1 MKGSSRWGALRHRT
15 PALVGRDDELRS
27 AEQMLAAA
35 RAGRG
40 GTMFVTGDG
49 GIGKSRLAAAA
60 ADMAFA
66 ADMSLLRGR
75 GSAVGLTMPFRS
87 LTEAL
92 LSLVRSG
99 DPIDVTELGPYRHA
113 LGRLIPD
120 WADGPAGPGPGS
132 LVVLAEAVL
141 RLTALAGRDR
151 GCLIVLDDMQDA
163 DAETVAVVEYLIDN
177 LGQQSTMLLCT
188 VRDGPCAALDLAR
201 AAEQRGLAAVQTLL
215 PLGPGD
221 IRALAAS
228 CLDCP
233 PADVPGPLV
242 DSLVADSAGNP
253 LLAEEL
259 LAAIVN
265 SGQLVHESGCWTL
278 PDVIRTSVP
287 EALARAVAG
296 RVEQLGPEARDLLSV
311 GAVLGRRF
319 PLALL
324 HAVSGL
330 DDRALLNHLHGED
343 AGRLVAPDEQTPDW
357 YAFQHPLLGEAV
369 LQLLAP
375 GHRVV
380 LARRAADAIAATYPG
395 LPDEWCQVSASL
407 RLQAQEPGAAARH
420 YLEAG
425 RRALAQGAAS
435 SAVDLLDRTRE
446 LLDGDPDQLA
456 HATAIEALVS
466 ALAEAGLM
474 ERALDLA
481 NRLDVAPDGPDRRR
495 RAELHT
501 RLAWAANLAGR
512 TADGLSQVA
521 LARAALGPD
530 APDEATAPIDV
541 VEAHV
546 MLDLPGPERFTVIET
561 MTRRAAAVAEA
572 VPLPEVACQAW
583 QLLGALSRRRDLA
596 EATACLERA
605 RAIAVRHHL
614 PIWEI
619 HALVRLGQD
628 EALRNGGIALL
639 EQTRQAALRCGAV
652 TAGYHADTNI
662 ALHTVLHGDFAAAGP
677 LIDRTLGATTR
688 LKMIETT
695 QLLLLSRAILGA
707 HQGRRREMNDA
718 IAEFRRWDG
727 DQDLHAPRVHG
738 LARAFCALL
747 EEDRERAA
755 AELAR
760 ARRPGDANVSAH
772 LSGEHGLGPLL
783 RVLAGPGDDDPAPG
797 ARAGPA
803 AALRWNRQFALLAQ
817 AILAGRAGR
826 ADDATAAFGEALL
839 AAAPYATARHLCLRL
854 GGEAALRDG
863 WGDPVA
869 WLRAAEEHFHAVGV
883 VPVSSAC
890 RALLRQAGAVV
901 NQRRTG
907 AEDLP
912 RELRAAG
919 VTVREYEVLRLLV
932 ERLGNREIAGRLH
945 LSPRT
950 VEKHVA
956 SLIAKTGQA
965 NRIVLGEFAGEF
977 VS

>member
-1 MKGSSRWGALRHRT
+1 M
-15 PALVGRDDELRS
+15 
-27 AEQMLAAA
+27 
-35 RAGRG
+35 
-40 GTMFVTGDG
+40 
-49 GIGKSRLAAAA
+49 
-60 ADMAFA
+60 
-66 ADMSLLRGR
+66 
-75 GSAVGLTMPFRS
+75 
-87 LTEAL
+87 
-92 LSLVRSG
+92 
-99 DPIDVTELGPYRHA
+99 
-113 LGRLIPD
+113 
-120 WADGPAGPGPGS
+120 
-132 LVVLAEAVL
+132 
-141 RLTALAGRDR
+141 
-151 GCLIVLDDMQDA
+151 
-163 DAETVAVVEYLIDN
+163 
-177 LGQQSTMLLCT
+177 
-188 VRDGPCAALDLAR
+188 
-201 AAEQRGLAAVQTLL
+201 
-215 PLGPGD
+215 
-221 IRALAAS
+221 
-228 CLDCP
+228 
-233 PADVPGPLV
+233 
-242 DSLVADSAGNP
+242 
-253 LLAEEL
+253 
-259 LAAIVN
+259 
-265 SGQLVHESGCWTL
+265 
-278 PDVIRTSVP
+278 
-287 EALARAVAG
+287 
-296 RVEQLGPEARDLLSV
+296 
-311 GAVLGRRF
+311 LGRRF

-707 HQGRRREMNDA
+707 HQGSAPRDERRHRRVPALGRRPGPARAPRTRPGPRVLRPAGGGPRARRR
-718 IAEFRRWDG
+718 G
-727 DQDLHAPRVHG
+727 TGP
-738 LARAFCALL
+738 
-747 EEDRERAA
+747 RAA
-755 AELAR
+755 AGRRQRQRAPERRTRPRPAAAGPRR
-760 ARRPGDANVSAH
+760 ARR
-772 LSGEHGLGPLL
+772 
-783 RVLAGPGDDDPAPG
+783 RRPG
-797 ARAGPA
+797 AGREGRAA